1 MTEDETEERTKI
13 DKNDSKNA
21 VVIPTFDIHSKNI
34 ENGNGSGWI
43 TTNAYEFRCHP
54 DNSNILKALL
64 TR

>member
-34 ENGNGSGWI
+34 ENGNGSQPTPTSFDVTQI
-43 TTNAYEFRCHP
+43 TLT
-54 DNSNILKALL
+54 SLKHY
-64 TR
+64 